1 MTGDPMPEVA
11 QVRRLAFN
19 DEEIGMGFNSKTGLA
34 VGSPLK
40 AFTVVENPSA
50 PGSEVTSSISIVS
63 THEELQESLG
73 MSFEA
78 QGRYGLVS
86 GSAKAKFAENT
97 NFNSMSTFVIA
108 SVVVENPLRRG
119 KNFEITDSAKELLD
133 AVQMEKF
140 ERAFG
145 DSFVRGL
152 QTGGEFYAVVRITSV
167 SSSTQAALST
177 VLQAEYNGLATSGE
191 FRLAFEKAQ
200 SSAQSRSEFT
210 SVMYQRAGSGLEI
223 SPTVTIEEV
232 IARFKKFPQI
242 AAESASAYETE
253 IATYDTIP
261 LPVPTPVEQEAFL
274 EALADARDRKMRYI
288 QIRNDLEF
296 AFRFPEFFDEPPTP
310 DTLTAA
316 TNVYTNL
323 MNAVTQHAIKLSRG
337 QMNPPQFF
345 DPGLLTPPLAEPA
358 PIPLKKKNLQGEV
371 ADAPNAMPNLV
382 GQLSSPVVDLLG
394 CVQLENVDHCLVV
407 VGTALDGLGLD
418 PRTLGDFFYT
428 VLRSGVKFEIRGGDW
443 WRPGA
448 RIKAQ
453 SPSPGELVE
462 PLTVMTLEIT
472 Q

>member
-253 IATYDTIP
+253 IAT
-261 LPVPTPVEQEAFL
+261 
-274 EALADARDRKMRYI
+274 
-288 QIRNDLEF
+288 
-296 AFRFPEFFDEPPTP
+296 
-310 DTLTAA
+310 
-316 TNVYTNL
+316 
-323 MNAVTQHAIKLSRG
+323 
-337 QMNPPQFF
+337 
-345 DPGLLTPPLAEPA
+345 
-358 PIPLKKKNLQGEV
+358 
-371 ADAPNAMPNLV
+371 
-382 GQLSSPVVDLLG
+382 
-394 CVQLENVDHCLVV
+394 
-407 VGTALDGLGLD
+407 
-418 PRTLGDFFYT
+418 
-428 VLRSGVKFEIRGGDW
+428 
-443 WRPGA
+443 
-448 RIKAQ
+448 
-453 SPSPGELVE
+453 
-462 PLTVMTLEIT
+462 
-472 Q
+472 